1 MLFNFL
7 KYIQPIWYPNLDGRM
22 FVHYADFSPA
32 IKEIVSIDSRYKSRE
47 AGIADAAFQAWHKG
61 YIAENKDG
69 FFSKNNWPLEDEY
82 LFVRKYFSPFWSY
95 YALTFRLLTFKH
107 PGREI
112 MAFSKAKNIKRIEIY
127 DQVLDYP
134 NYNNF
139 VSPIAESNPL
149 ISVIIPT
156 LNRYAYLKDVLRNL
170 ENQDYQ
176 NFEVLIVDQS
186 NPFQEEFYDHFKLNI
201 HLIRQRDKA
210 LWKARNRSIKLAK
223 GEYILLFDDD
233 SLVDSDWIRQHIK
246 CLDYFQADIS
256 SGVSLSAVGA
266 KVPGNYAFFRWA
278 DQLDTGNVM
287 VRKHVFKTTGLFDR
301 QFEKQRMGDGEFG
314 TRCYLAGFKNIS
326 NPLAKR
332 IHLKA
337 GSGGLRQL
345 GSWDAY
351 RPSKLFAPRP
361 IPSIL
366 YYFIRYFGKSNT
378 YFALLKN
385 VPPSI
390 VPYKF
395 KKDKFFLLA
404 GACVSILLLPI
415 VAIQVGYSWH
425 LAQKKIKEG
434 PKIDAIE

>member
-1 MLFNFL
+1 MLFKFL
-7 KYIQPIWYPNLDGRM
+7 KYIQPVWFPNLDSKM
-22 FVHYADFSPA
+22 FIHYSDFTPA
-32 IKEIVSIDSRYKSRE
+32 IKKLVSIDPLYESQE
-47 AGIADAAFQAWHKG
+47 ASIADAAYQAWHKG
-61 YIAENKDG
+61 LIAENNKNA
-69 FFSKNNWPLEDEY
+69 FFQNNWPLEDEY
-82 LFVRKYFSPFWSY
+82 RFVRKYFSAFWSY
-95 YALTFRLLTFKH
+95 YILIFRLLTFKN
-107 PGREI
+107 PGKEI
-112 MAFSKAKNIKRIEIY
+112 KAFSKSKNTKRIDMY
-127 DQVLDYP
+127 RQVLDYP
-134 NYNNF
+134 DYNDF
-139 VSPIAESNPL
+139 VSPIAESTPL

-156 LNRYAYLKDVLRNL
+156 LNRYAYLNDVLKDL
-170 ENQDYQ
+170 EKQDFQ
-176 NFEVLIVDQS
+176 NIEVLIVDQS
-186 NPFQEEFYDHFKLNI
+186 KPFHKEFYEGFRLNI
-201 HLIRQRDKA
+201 QLIKQEDKA

-223 GEYILLFDDD
+223 GDYILLFDDD
-233 SLVDSDWIRQHIK
+233 SRVESDWIIQHIK
-246 CLDYFQADIS
+246 CLDYFKADIS
-256 SGVSLSAVGA
+256 SGVSLSTVGA
-266 KVPGNYAFFRWA
+266 KIPENYSFFRWA

-287 VRKHVFKTTGLFDR
+287 IKKEVFRSTGLFDK

-366 YYFIRYFGKSNT
+366 YYFIRYFGKTNT
-378 YFALLKN
+378 YLALLKN

-395 KKDKFFLLA
+395 KKNKFFLFA
-404 GACVSILLLPI
+404 GASVSILLLPI
-415 VAIQVGYSWH
+415 VSMQVGYSWH

-434 PKIDAIE
+434 PKIDTIE